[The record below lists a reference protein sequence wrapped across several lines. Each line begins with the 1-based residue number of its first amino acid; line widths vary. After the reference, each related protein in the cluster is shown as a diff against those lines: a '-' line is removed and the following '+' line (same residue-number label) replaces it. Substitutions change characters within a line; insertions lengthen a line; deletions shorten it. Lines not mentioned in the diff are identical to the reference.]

1 MHPQQHKTIL
11 VVDDQPTTR
20 LLLKQF
26 LKTDGYET
34 VEAASGEE
42 AVSLAEET
50 DFDGILLDFKMSG
63 IDGIETCRRIRAI
76 EKHKVTPILIIT
88 VADEDAVLNEAFA
101 AGCDDYIVKPIN
113 NTVLHARLTSH
124 IHRTELYYQLE
135 QVRKM
140 LSRYISPRTQL
151 MVEQYAGTGRF
162 PPPEKREVCVLF
174 TDIRGFTQLSQH
186 IEPERL
192 FALLS
197 QHLAYQVELVYQY
210 SGYVDKYAG
219 DGIMAIFEGQH
230 MAERGCLCAIDIITH
245 AEKLVRQEESH
256 LFAVGCGL
264 DQGLAVIG
272 NIGSPEHLDYSVVGE
287 TVNLAARLCGLAEP
301 MSIVVSEGI
310 HSKTNELP
318 GLSFSSKQ
326 EAEIKGFEHMI
337 TVYGLTSSRA

>member
-1 MHPQQHKTIL
+1 MPPQPHKTIL

-26 LKTDGYET
+26 LKTDGYAT

-42 AVSLAEET
+42 AVRLAEET
-50 DFDGILLDFKMSG
+50 EFAGILLDFKMSG

-76 EKHKVTPILIIT
+76 AKHKVTPILIIT

-113 NTVLHARLTSH
+113 NIVLHARLTSH

-135 QVRKM
+135 GVRKM
-140 LSRYISPRTQL
+140 LNRYISPRTQI
-151 MVEQYAGTGRF
+151 MVEQYAGTGRL

-174 TDIRGFTQLSQH
+174 TDIRGFTQLAQH

-219 DGIMAIFEGQH
+219 DGIMAIFEGQQ

-245 AEKLVRQEESH
+245 AQELVRQEESH

-301 MSIVVSEGI
+301 MSIVVSEEI
-310 HSKTNELP
+310 HSQTKEHP
-318 GLSFSSKQ
+318 GLHFASKQ
-326 EAEIKGFEHMI
+326 DVKIKGFEHPI
-337 TVYGLTSSRA
+337 TVYSLTRS